1 MLNGTDV
8 LVLVNT
14 GTEQSP
20 TWTPVASQRD
30 VTFDETNA
38 VIDFSSKD
46 ARARRVAPGRYSS
59 TISLDALYV
68 PDHASYAALSNAMRD
83 GTMVQ
88 LMRSESG
95 SNVESVPAMVSNISS
110 SFPDQ
115 GEATIAA
122 TFDIDGTWTPVG
134 S

>member
-20 TWTPVASQRD
+20 AWTAVASQRD

-46 ARARRVAPGRYSS
+46 QRARRVSPGRYSA
-59 TISLDALYV
+59 TVTLDALYV
-68 PDHASYAALSNAMRD
+68 PDHASYAALSGASRD
-83 GTMVQ
+83 GTMVK
-88 LMRSESG
+88 LMRSEQG
-95 SNVESVPAMVSNISS
+95 ANVESVAAMVSNVST

-115 GEATIAA
+115 GEATISA
-122 TFDIDGTWTPVG
+122 TFDIDGAWEPVG